1 VVAAVA
7 YSFLGKSRAIT
18 LTGIV
23 TTDAVI
29 VSPQV
34 QGRVKEL
41 LVKDGDV
48 VQEGQVIATIEADEP
63 QADLAFYK
71 SSERQAAA
79 RVAESEANLKY
90 QQALTDVQLRQA
102 DANFAAAQAAAV
114 AAGSEA
120 ENARLALQRLQELHT
135 AGAESTQAFDVARTN
150 SGAAQAR

>member
-48 VQEGQVIATIEADEP
+48 VQAGQVIATIEADEP
-63 QADLAFYK
+63 QADRAFYE

-79 RVAESEANLKY
+79 RVAESEGNPAHR
-90 QQALTDVQLRQA
+90 QAQTDEQLRPA
-102 DANFAAAQAAAV
+102 DAKCAAAQAAAV

-120 ENARLALQRLQELHT
+120 EHARPARQRRPEGPT
-135 AGAESTQAFDVARTN
+135 EMAESTQAFDVARTN